1 VKGHS
6 ALPRVAFLL
15 GLLVVAGGL
24 AGAVWGRD
32 ILVKIKFFNVRRVE
46 VVGAHWVAPDS
57 VLELAAIGRDRSAW
71 EDYSGVEQ
79 RLAEHPL
86 IEEVDVQ
93 RWGLRGLRIVVIE
106 VEPLALVGVPALQA
120 VRADGTLLPIDPS
133 RTSVDLPLLTM
144 QGEVAEDSSRLSDG
158 PALQALKAFA
168 GLHALDPGLT
178 AIVSDFE
185 LEGEGGLLANLVGA
199 QPAQRLALPLDV
211 DELLVRRI
219 RATLADLRSRGV
231 AASVIEARYA
241 DQIVVRR
248 ERV

>member
-1 VKGHS
+1 MKGHS

-24 AGAVWGRD
+24 AGAVWGRKL
-32 ILVKIKFFNVRRVE
+32 LVKIEFFNVRRVA

-57 VLELAAIGRDRSAW
+57 VLELAAIGSDRSAW
-71 EDYSGVEQ
+71 DDYSSVER

-86 IEEVDVQ
+86 IEEADVH
-93 RWGLRGLRIVVIE
+93 RWGLRGLRIVIVE

-120 VRADGTLLPIDPS
+120 VRGDGTLLPIDPS

-144 QGEVAEDSSRLSDG
+144 PAEVVEDSSRLSDG

-185 LEGEGGLLANLVGA
+185 LADEQGLLANLDGA
-199 QPAQRLALPLDV
+199 QPAQRLALPLQV
-211 DELLVRRI
+211 DESLVRRV
-219 RATLADLRSRGV
+219 RATLADLRSRGI
-231 AASVIEARYA
+231 AASVIEARYVG
-241 DQIVVRR
+241 QIVVRR